1 MSAPQ
6 SFLPDDNAEGE
17 LIAVCWAWT
26 SVSLIFVTLRMY
38 SRVRVAHKIWWD
50 DWTILATMIFT
61 IVYSS
66 LCTAYAKLGG
76 CRHVQYLTPS
86 QTTQVTEINWVNQP
100 FAVLA
105 IATSK
110 VSVALLILR
119 LQGPCKW
126 RTYLLYFLAI
136 SIWTY
141 AAAIVVVVFTQCR
154 PYTALWTQQGVCM
167 PAEDFVYIGY
177 SYAGYAAFQDLALA
191 IIPITFIYKLQLSLH
206 KRLSLCLVL
215 GVGAFASIC
224 AIIKTTKL
232 SELGS
237 SADFTWNTL
246 PLFIW
251 TANELNIV
259 IVGACIPAVYPLV
272 TSYLAHRHTS
282 QGSTSTH
289 RMWPRNHL
297 RGSQDTYV
305 NESRDY
311 PTQKVEIF
319 SDSRPGRHAYAEEQ
333 KYWVGPQVEHSF
345 WVESESR

>member
-1 MSAPQ
+1 MSGPQ
-6 SFLPDDNAEGE
+6 SQLLDDNAAGE
-17 LIAVCWAWT
+17 LIARLDYT
-26 SVSLIFVTLRMY
+26 GDYGLHFSLQQFVH
-38 SRVRVAHKIWWD
+38 S
-50 DWTILATMIFT
+50 
-61 IVYSS
+61 
-66 LCTAYAKLGG
+66 
-76 CRHVQYLTPS
+76 
-86 QTTQVTEINWVNQP
+86 VTEINWINQP

-154 PYTALWTQQGVCM
+154 PYTALWTEQGVCM

-237 SADFTWNTL
+237 SSDFTWNTL

-259 IVGACIPAVYPLV
+259 IIGACIPAVYPLL
-272 TSYLAHRHTS
+272 TSFLAHHRTS
-282 QGSTSTH
+282 HDSTTTTQ

-297 RGSQDTYV
+297 RGSEDTYV

-319 SDSRPGRHAYAEEQ
+319 SDNYPGRHAHAEGQ
-333 KYWVGPQVEHSF
+333 KHWVGPKVERSF